1 MFYVDVFLLDIN
13 VFIESDFFFL
23 LEHTTS
29 SSSSSSSSKRPRL
42 DQIPAANLDA
52 DDPLTDVHTLS
63 YRCLGM
69 QVDFDGSLKN
79 VSVYV
84 LGWRWLRFRLR
95 QWRWYCRSASWTG
108 EDQKG
113 ASWGT
118 REEGKP
124 HWSFTTFVTLIDYRK
139 IKPFRMI
146 LGSVLC
152 TSLITSEIKW
162 QIQDD
167 IIALIRIW
175 LIRFFERNC
184 CWWLVWQDW
193 VIWWFKRGYAS
204 ILETTISNVAIGW
217 WQDSNVMTSYH

>member
-1 MFYVDVFLLDIN
+1 MFYVDVFFTWYQR
-13 VFIESDFFFL
+13 VYWKWFFFL

-84 LGWRWLRFRLR
+84 LGWRWLWFRLW

-146 LGSVLC
+146 LV
-152 TSLITSEIKW
+152 
-162 QIQDD
+162 
-167 IIALIRIW
+167 
-175 LIRFFERNC
+175 
-184 CWWLVWQDW
+184 
-193 VIWWFKRGYAS
+193 
-204 ILETTISNVAIGW
+204 TISGFFFLF
-217 WQDSNVMTSYH
+217 MTCLTTFIPCLGLIFYWRKSSLCFLFWCMCN